1 MGTVHLLSFS
11 KFSNALNEKVEF
23 EGLLQWL
30 SGKEFAS
37 NAGDVSW
44 IPGKEKSPREGN
56 GNPFQSSC
64 PGNPMNR
71 GACGL
76 QTTESWRVRHDWA
89 TKHSKL
95 GKKKGWDLIHESLS
109 SLFFFKISLPKP
121 VACTSRVN
129 SRGLPGWSSG
139 WNCTLTAEGMG
150 SILGRGTKAP
160 QAACC
165 GQEI

>member
-56 GNPFQSSC
+56 GNPFS
-64 PGNPMNR
+64 
-71 GACGL
+71 L
-76 QTTESWRVRHDWA
+76 LVR
-89 TKHSKL
+89 
-95 GKKKGWDLIHESLS
+95 E
-109 SLFFFKISLPKP
+109 
-121 VACTSRVN
+121 
-129 SRGLPGWSSG
+129 
-139 WNCTLTAEGMG
+139 
-150 SILGRGTKAP
+150 IL
-160 QAACC
+160 
-165 GQEI
+165 